1 LLALLRFLDSN
12 MTDGTTCPATDIDSD
27 SKYLLIFASI
37 LATPTILWILLYVV
51 PQLYMAIRPVP
62 DLKKRYDATW
72 SLVTGAGSGIG
83 KSLAFK
89 LASQGLNVVLVSIDD
104 DLLKTTMKEIKA
116 AYPDLEFRSVGVTF
130 SPGVPYLKFIK
141 DATKDIDIKIV
152 FSNAGFIV
160 TGFLDQTPL
169 EKLLANIECNSTASL
184 SITHHFVQIMVK
196 KKFKGCIVYTSSV
209 SGFIPCPFAA
219 MYGATKAFVSQM
231 ASCLHVEVQN
241 LGIDVCAIHP
251 SPVAS
256 NFYNDVHKIELME
269 AAQKSAV
276 PPDALPNDMFRSIG
290 VCALRDLGGLA
301 LGTRMGT
308 FFLPDNFFTC
318 LFSAAAP
325 FLPDYKI
332 NNKLRK

>member
-1 LLALLRFLDSN
+1 MTVSDS
-12 MTDGTTCPATDIDSD
+12 TCPAVDVGQSP
-27 SKYLLIFASI
+27 YLFYVISV
-37 LATPTILWILLYVV
+37 LALPTVVWLVLYIV
-51 PQLYMAIRPVP
+51 PQLYMSFRPVP
-62 DLKKRYDATW
+62 DLKERYDATW

-104 DLLKTTMKEIKA
+104 DYLKTTMKEIQA
-116 AYPDLEFRSVGVTF
+116 TYPDLEFRSIGVMF
-130 SPGVPYLKFIK
+130 SPGVPYLQKIK
-141 DATKDIDIKIV
+141 DSTKDIDIKIV

-160 TGFLDQTPL
+160 TGFMDQSPI
-169 EKLLANIECNSTASL
+169 EKLLANVECNATAAL
-184 SITHHFVQIMVK
+184 SITHHFVHLMVK
-196 KKFKGCIVYTSSV
+196 NKMKGCVVYTSSV

-231 ASCLHVEVQN
+231 AACLHVEVQN
-241 LGIDVCAIHP
+241 LGIDVCAVHP

-256 NFYNDVHKIELME
+256 NFYDKVDHKIELME

-276 PPDALPNDMFRSIG
+276 PPDDLPNDMFRSIG
-290 VCALRDLGGLA
+290 VCALRDLGGMA

-308 FFLPDNFFTC
+308 FFLPYNFFSC

-325 FLPDYKI
+325 FLPDYKV
-332 NNKLRK
+332 NNEKRK

>member
-1 LLALLRFLDSN
+1 
-12 MTDGTTCPATDIDSD
+12 
-27 SKYLLIFASI
+27 
-37 LATPTILWILLYVV
+37 
-51 PQLYMAIRPVP
+51 MAVRPVP

-72 SLVTGAGSGIG
+72 ALVTGAGSGIG

-89 LASQGLNVVLVSIDD
+89 LASQGLNVVIVSIDD

-130 SPGVPYLKFIK
+130 SPGVPYLEKIK

-160 TGFLDQTPL
+160 TGFMDQTPL
-169 EKLLANIECNSTASL
+169 GKLLANVECNATASL
-184 SITHHFVQIMVK
+184 SITHHFVQIMVQ

-209 SGFIPCPFAA
+209 SAFIPCPFAA
-219 MYGATKAFVSQM
+219 SYAATKAFVSQM

-241 LGIDVCAIHP
+241 SGIDVCAVHP

-256 NFYNDVHKIELME
+256 NFYDNVDHKIELME

-276 PPDALPNDMFRSIG
+276 PPDDLPNDIFRSIG

-308 FFLPDNFFTC
+308 FFLPYNFFSC

-325 FLPDYKI
+325 FLPDYKV

>member
-1 LLALLRFLDSN
+1 
-12 MTDGTTCPATDIDSD
+12 MTASVNTCSAADIEQSP
-27 SKYLLIFASI
+27 YLFYIISL
-37 LATPTILWILLYVV
+37 LATPTILWLVLYSI
-51 PQLYMAIRPVP
+51 PQLYMAFRSVP

-104 DLLKTTMKEIKA
+104 DYLKTTMKEIQA
-116 AYPDLEFRSVGVTF
+116 TFPELEFRSVGVTF
-130 SPGVPYLKFIK
+130 SPGVPYLQMIK

-160 TGFLDQTPL
+160 TGFMDQSPL
-169 EKLLANIECNSTASL
+169 QKLLANVECNATAAL
-184 SITHHFVQIMVK
+184 SITHHFVHLMVQK
-196 KKFKGCIVYTSSV
+196 KMKGCIVYTSSV
-209 SGFIPCPFAA
+209 SAFIPCPFAA

-241 LGIDVCAIHP
+241 LGIDVCAVHP

-256 NFYNDVHKIELME
+256 NFYDKVDHRIELME

-276 PPDALPNDMFRSIG
+276 PPDDLPNDIFRSIG
-290 VCALRDLGGLA
+290 VCALRDLGAMA

-308 FFLPDNFFTC
+308 FFLPYNFFTC
-318 LFSAAAP
+318 LFSTAAP
-325 FLPDYKI
+325 FLPDYKV
-332 NNKLRK
+332 NNEKRQ

>member
-1 LLALLRFLDSN
+1 
-12 MTDGTTCPATDIDSD
+12 MTDGTCPAAEMEPHSAP
-27 SKYLLIFASI
+27 YLFYFVSI
-37 LATPTILWILLYVV
+37 LATPTILWLVLYIV
-51 PQLYMAIRPVP
+51 PQLYMAFRPVP

-72 SLVTGAGSGIG
+72 ALVTGAGSGIG

-104 DLLKTTMKEIKA
+104 DLLKTTMKEIRDT
-116 AYPDLEFRSVGVTF
+116 YPHLEFRRIGVTF
-130 SPGVPYLKFIK
+130 SPGIPYLQTIK
-141 DATKDIDIKIV
+141 DETKDIDIKIV

-160 TGFLDQTPL
+160 TGFMDQTPL
-169 EKLLANIECNSTASL
+169 QKLLANVECNATAAL

-256 NFYNDVHKIELME
+256 NFYDKVDHKIELME

-276 PPDALPNDMFRSIG
+276 PPDHLPNDMFRSIG
-290 VCALRDLGGLA
+290 VCALRDLGGMA

-308 FFLPDNFFTC
+308 FFFPYNFFTC
-318 LFSAAAP
+318 LFSTAAP
-325 FLPDYKI
+325 YLPDYKT
-332 NNKLRK
+332 NNKMRK